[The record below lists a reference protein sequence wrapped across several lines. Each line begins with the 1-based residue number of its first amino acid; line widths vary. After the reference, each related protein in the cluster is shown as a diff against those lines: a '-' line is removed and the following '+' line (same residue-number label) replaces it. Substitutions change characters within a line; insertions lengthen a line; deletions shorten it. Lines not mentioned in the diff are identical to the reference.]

1 MPSSSAKT
9 SEKQKNRAQDLL
21 VRTVTKALS
30 DKKGENIIMMDLRKI
45 TTMADY
51 FILCSGLSE
60 NHIKTLADE
69 VIDICREELGERP
82 WRSEG
87 LDTKRWVVLDY
98 VDVVVHIFREE
109 TRNFYGIERM
119 WSDAAVTRYEE
130 TDHK

>member
-1 MPSSSAKT
+1 MPPSSAKT
-9 SEKQKNRAQDLL
+9 AKQKNQAQDLL
-21 VRTVTKALS
+21 VGTITKALS

-45 TTMADY
+45 TTMADH
-51 FILCSGLSE
+51 FILCTGLSE

-69 VIDICREELGERP
+69 VIDICREELGEKP

>member
-9 SEKQKNRAQDLL
+9 SAKQKNRAQDLL

-45 TTMADY
+45 TTMADH

>member
-1 MPSSSAKT
+1 MPPSSAKT
-9 SEKQKNRAQDLL
+9 SAKQKNQAQDLL
-21 VRTVTKALS
+21 VGTITKALS

-45 TTMADY
+45 TTMADH
-51 FILCSGLSE
+51 FILCTGLSE

-69 VIDICREELGERP
+69 VIDICREELGEKP

-130 TDHK
+130 TDQK